1 MQSKTSNINWQEG
14 WDHIASQLSNFTGTF
29 IGDSFGKISRSIQD
43 LETTM
48 NETWSGNQSGDSA
61 LGGYVAETRHS
72 GSFNINATIKGS
84 EFRTHVGVDERH
96 DIASPDII
104 GSWGEDFGLK
114 YMKDAQSSANAQAK
128 SFFQRYCEY
137 KSNNPDLSIEDYM
150 KLKNFPEDTPLM
162 DSIYGGQTRIIPAD
176 QLEAAKEY
184 LRWKIAKEA
193 MTRPEQVQRYQETL
207 DNLQSVVMAPDGT
220 QSVELTKEQSQ
231 KLARLAREGK
241 YRAYS
246 DQFCSDDILKWN
258 DYVGRSLEAGATAAT
273 ITFTMKMAPVIWKMI
288 TEMVDRGEI
297 DPKKLKQ
304 GGLEALPAT
313 AESFIRGG
321 VAAMFTLAY
330 ETGKL
335 GDIFKHMSPE
345 QVPTV
350 IGALTVVA
358 ISTIKDAIALSQHEI
373 TPQEFVARTQQ
384 TIFVTS
390 CAVGLGFAAQT
401 LLPALPFAYFIGNVV
416 GTVVGTITFK
426 LIDNV
431 FVALCVENGYTFFGL
446 VHQDYALPEDVLK
459 ELNIDW
465 NEVDANSVDETK
477 IDVMDVD
484 MNDIDQ
490 CEGDYVKML
499 SRGVFKVHHI
509 GYLYR

>member
-14 WDHIASQLSNFTGTF
+14 WDHIASQLSNFTGAF
-29 IGDSFGKISRSIQD
+29 LGDSCGDISHAIQE
-43 LETTM
+43 LE
-48 NETWSGNQSGDSA
+48 NNINAWQGNISPDNQ
-61 LGGYVAETRHS
+61 LGGYVGEPKSS
-72 GSFNINATIKGS
+72 GSFNVNAAIKGS
-84 EFRTHVGVDERH
+84 PFRTHVGVSERH
-96 DIASPDII
+96 DLASPDII
-104 GSWGEDFGLK
+104 SNWGENFGLK
-114 YMKDAQSSANAQAK
+114 FMKDAQASANAQSK
-128 SFFQRYCEY
+128 SFYQRYCEFEHA
-137 KSNNPDLSIEDYM
+137 NPGITVQEY
-150 KLKNFPEDTPLM
+150 LKQKNLPEDTPLF
-162 DSIYGGQTRIIPAD
+162 DSIYSGQTRIIPAD

-207 DNLQSVVMAPDGT
+207 DNLQSVIIAPDGT
-220 QSVELTKEQSQ
+220 QSVELTKEQSRE
-231 KLARLAREGK
+231 LARLAREGK
-241 YRAYS
+241 YRSYG

-297 DPKKLKQ
+297 DPEKLKQ

-335 GDIFKHMSPE
+335 GDIFKHLTPK

-350 IGALTVVA
+350 IGALTVVV
-358 ISTIKDAIALSQHEI
+358 ISTIKDAIALSQHKI
-373 TPQEFVARTQQ
+373 TPQEFAVRTQQ

-390 CAVGLGFAAQT
+390 CAVGLGFAVQA
-401 LLPALPFAYFIGNVV
+401 LLPAFPLAYFIGNVV

-477 IDVMDVD
+477 MDVMDID

-499 SRGVFKVHHI
+499 SRGVFKVHHV
-509 GYLYR
+509 GYLYK